1 MKKIV
6 LIIVSILLVGIL
18 AISFA
23 SCGSKDKDLS
33 GDLTG
38 ETIKV
43 AAPEGT
49 PALAIC
55 HMVTENTTLF
65 GATME
70 YKAVAPA
77 LIAAELAS
85 GNSDIVIMP
94 INAGAKKIIDGANYK
109 LVSIAVDGSL
119 YMIGKK
125 DVAGAI
131 TMDDIKGK
139 KIASIG
145 QGAVPGLT
153 LEYVLKSNN
162 INVIYEGTPGAN
174 DVFIQYVADGP
185 SARAALQN
193 NSVNFAV
200 VGEPAATTFKNVAAL
215 GLNAEMDIQ
224 AEYGKLAGVTTYPQ
238 AGLFVKA
245 SLASNTEFMN
255 KLFEAL
261 AASKSWVTSNKADVT
276 SYVQANLYSTANFPA
291 AAIDRCAINATALTA
306 SDKTAIISF
315 LKRIMPA
322 VQWDNNTDKIF

>member
-1 MKKIV
+1 MKKLLLV
-6 LIIVSILLVGIL
+6 IVSILLIATL
-18 AISFA
+18 AITFVA
-23 SCGSKDKDLS
+23 CGQKDKDLS

-94 INAGAKKIIDGANYK
+94 INAGAKKIVDGANYK

-162 INVIYEGTPGAN
+162 IEIIYEGNPGTN
-174 DVFIQYVADGP
+174 QVLIQYVADGP
-185 SARAALQN
+185 AARVALVN
-193 NSVNFAV
+193 ESVDFAV
-200 VGEPAATTFKNVAAL
+200 VGEPAATAFKGAL
-215 GLNAEMDIQ
+215 SLNAEMDIQ

-261 AASKSWVTSNKADVT
+261 AASKTWVTSNKTAVT
-276 SYVQANLYSTANFPA
+276 EYVQTNLYSTASFPA
-291 AAIDRCAINATALTA
+291 PAIDRCAINAKALTEA
-306 SDKTAIISF
+306 DKTAVISF

-322 VQWDNNTDKIF
+322 VQWDNNVDKIF

>member
-1 MKKIV
+1 MKKIIF
-6 LIIVSILLVGIL
+6 IIVSILLISVL
-18 AISFA
+18 AISFVA
-23 SCGSKDKDLS
+23 CGNKDKDLS

-38 ETIKV
+38 QTIKV

-55 HMVTENTTLF
+55 HMVTENTTLY

-77 LIAAELAS
+77 LIAAELAG

-125 DVAGAI
+125 DVAGTI
-131 TMDDIKGK
+131 TMEDIKGK

-153 LEYVLKSNN
+153 LEYVLKQNG
-162 INVIYEGTPGAN
+162 ITIIYEGEPAAN
-174 DVFIQYVADGP
+174 QVLIQYVADGP
-185 SARAALQN
+185 AARQALQN
-193 NSVNFAV
+193 NSVSFAV
-200 VGEPAATTFKNVAAL
+200 VGEPAATSFKNVAAL
-215 GLNAEMDIQ
+215 GLNSEMDIQ
-224 AEYGKLAGVTTYPQ
+224 AEYGKIANVTTYPQ
-238 AGLFVKA
+238 AGLFVRA

-261 AASKSWVTSNKADVT
+261 AASKTWVTSNKSEVT
-276 SYVQANLYSTANFPA
+276 SYMQTNLYSTANFPA
-291 AAIDRCAINATALTA
+291 IAIDRCAINAKALTEA
-306 SDKTAIISF
+306 DKTAIISF
-315 LKRIMPA
+315 LDRIMPA
-322 VQWDNNTDKIF
+322 VQWENNKDNIF